1 MPAISQNEL
10 KDQVWKQEPLFE
22 GHKTKN
28 YVVRSNDSAGV
39 GAFPGIPR
47 VDLMLRGKPKP
58 GDIMNVCIPVED
70 LLSGWERNLKA
81 E

>member
-47 VDLMLRGKPKP
+47 VDLMLRGKAKTRRYYECLHPSRRLTFRLGTKFE
-58 GDIMNVCIPVED
+58 G
-70 LLSGWERNLKA
+70 
-81 E
+81 